1 VTDPAALDER
11 LDVRLDERF
20 MAAALSLGR
29 RGLGRVAPNP
39 AVGALI
45 VREDVVVG
53 RGVTS
58 PGGRPHAERNALDEA
73 GPLAKGATLYVTLEP
88 CAHQGRGA
96 PCAAA
101 IVEAGLAR
109 VVSAME
115 DPDPRTAGQGHAL
128 LRQAGIEVVVGLGA
142 AKARRDHLGHIL
154 RVTEGRPA
162 VTLKLA
168 QTADGYAA
176 GARNDPRLTITGE
189 AANGRVQILRA
200 MYEAIMIGIGT
211 ALGDDPL
218 LTVRY
223 PGAGGVKPLRVV
235 LDAHLRLPPRSRL
248 GATARDYPTLAIA
261 GPSASVEAAAALTGI
276 GVEVVRVDADG
287 AGRLDLAAAL
297 RILAGRGVTRVFSE
311 GGPTIGSALIA
322 RRLADETLLFTAPKP
337 LGRPGLPALDP
348 AARRR
353 LEDRSLYGAP
363 MSAHFGVDDLRS
375 YQRLL

>member
-1 VTDPAALDER
+1 
-11 LDVRLDERF
+11 

-29 RGLGRVAPNP
+29 RSLGRCAPNP

-45 VREDVVVG
+45 VKDGIVVG

-58 PGGRPHAERNALDEA
+58 PGGRPHAERNAIDQA
-73 GPLAKGATLYVTLEP
+73 GPLAKGATIYVTLEP

-101 IVEAGLAR
+101 IVEAGIAR

-115 DPDPRTAGQGHAL
+115 DPDSRTAGQGHAL
-128 LRQAGIEVVVGLGA
+128 LSQAGIEVVVGAGA
-142 AKARRDHLGHIL
+142 QAARRAHLGHIL
-154 RVTEGRPA
+154 RVAEGRPA

-176 GARNDPRLTITGE
+176 GARNDPRLAITGE

-200 MYEAIMIGIGT
+200 MHDAIMIGIGT

-218 LTVRY
+218 LTVRF
-223 PGAGGVKPLRVV
+223 PGAAAKPLRVV
-235 LDAHLRLPPRSRL
+235 LDPQLRLPPRSRL
-248 GATARDYPTLAIA
+248 GATARNYPTLVIA
-261 GPSASVEAAAALTGI
+261 GRNEPAERAAALRAAGI
-276 GVEVVRVDADG
+276 EIAETETDA

-297 RILAGRGVTRVFSE
+297 RLLAQREITRVFSE

-322 RRLADETLLFTAPKP
+322 AGLADEILIFTAPKP
-337 LGRPGLPALDP
+337 LGRPGLPALDQ
-348 AARRR
+348 AAQAR
-353 LEDRSLYGAP
+353 LEDRALYRLG
-363 MSAHFGVDDLRS
+363 STTHFGVDELRL
-375 YQRLL
+375 YERLF

>member
-1 VTDPAALDER
+1 
-11 LDVRLDERF
+11 

-128 LRQAGIEVVVGLGA
+128 LRQAGIEVVVGPGA

-154 RVTEGRPA
+154 RIKEGRPA

-168 QTADGYAA
+168 QTGDGYAA

-189 AANGRVQILRA
+189 AANARVQIMRA
-200 MYEAIMIGIGT
+200 MHEAIMIGIGT

-218 LTVRY
+218 LTVRF
-223 PGAGGVKPLRVV
+223 PGAGAIKPLRVV
-235 LDAHLRLPPRSRL
+235 LDAHLRLPLRSRL
-248 GATARDYPTLAIA
+248 GATARDYPTLVIA
-261 GPSASVEAAAALTGI
+261 GPSAPAEAAAALERI
-276 GVEVVRVDADG
+276 GVEIVRVGADG
-287 AGRLDLAAAL
+287 VGRLDLAAAL
-297 RILAGRGVTRVFSE
+297 RLLASRGVTRVFSE